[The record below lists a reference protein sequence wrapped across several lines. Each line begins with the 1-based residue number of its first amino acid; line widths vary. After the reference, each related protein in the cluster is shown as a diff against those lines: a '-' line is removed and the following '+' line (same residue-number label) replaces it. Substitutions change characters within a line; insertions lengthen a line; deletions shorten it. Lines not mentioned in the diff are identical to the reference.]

1 MFVSTD
7 IWIDGVKLPP
17 ADKSGIT
24 ITPQTIWSQ
33 NAGRN
38 SATANFAGD
47 LKAIK
52 YDITYNKSYAT
63 QEEFELIDSLV
74 NTMRSIHKV
83 KLCLRPSDG
92 YVTKYFYIGSGTFSY
107 TITRCKNGRTY
118 YEGLS
123 FQMIE
128 Q

>member
-1 MFVSTD
+1 MKITTD
-7 IWIDGVKLPP
+7 IWIGGVKLPS

-38 SATANFAGD
+38 SATAKFGGD
-47 LKAIK
+47 VKAIK
-52 YDITYNKSYAT
+52 YDVTYNKSYAT

-92 YVTKYFYIGSGTFSY
+92 YVTKNFYIGSGTFSY
-107 TITRCKNGRTY
+107 TITRCKDGRTY

>member
-7 IWIDGVKLPP
+7 IWIDDVKLPS

-24 ITPQTIWSQ
+24 ITPQTIWAQ
-33 NAGRN
+33 NAGRIV
-38 SATANFAGD
+38 ATAKFVGD
-47 LKAIK
+47 IKAIK

-107 TITRCKNGRTY
+107 TINRCVNGRTY

>member
-1 MFVSTD
+1 MFISTD
-7 IWIDGVKLPP
+7 IWIDGVKVPP
-17 ADKSGIT
+17 ADRSGIS
-24 ITPQTIWSQ
+24 ITPQTTWSQ
-33 NAGRN
+33 NAGRITT
-38 SATANFAGD
+38 TAKFVGD
-47 LKAIK
+47 IKAIK
-52 YDITYNKSYAT
+52 YDITYSKSYAT

-74 NTMRSIHKV
+74 NNMRSIHKV

-107 TITRCKNGRTY
+107 TITRCVNGRTH

>member
-1 MFVSTD
+1 MKITTD
-7 IWIDGVKLPP
+7 IWIDGIKLPP

-38 SATANFAGD
+38 SATAKFGGD
-47 LKAIK
+47 IKAIK
-52 YDITYNKSYAT
+52 YDVTYNKSYAT

-92 YVTKYFYIGSGTFSY
+92 YVTKNFYIGSGTFSY
-107 TITRCKNGRTY
+107 TITRCKDGRTH

>member
-1 MFVSTD
+1 MFISTD
-7 IWIDGVKLPP
+7 IWIDGVKLPT
-17 ADKSGIT
+17 ADRSGIS
-24 ITPQTIWSQ
+24 ITPQTIFSQ

-38 SATANFAGD
+38 SATAKFTGD
-47 LKAIK
+47 IKAIK
-52 YDITYNKSYAT
+52 YDITYSKSYAT

-74 NTMRSIHKV
+74 NNMRSIHQV

-107 TITRCKNGRTY
+107 TITRCVNGRTH

>member
-1 MFVSTD
+1 MFISTD
-7 IWIDGVKLPP
+7 IWIDGVKVPP
-17 ADKSGIT
+17 ADRSGIT

-33 NAGRN
+33 NAARN
-38 SATANFAGD
+38 SATAKFAGD
-47 LKAIK
+47 IKAIK
-52 YDITYNKSYAT
+52 YDVTYNKSFAT
-63 QEEFELIDSLV
+63 QAEFELIDSLV
-74 NTMRSIHKV
+74 NNMRSIHKV

-92 YVTKYFYIGSGTFSY
+92 YVTKNFYIGSGTFSY
-107 TITRCKNGRTY
+107 TITRCKDGKTY